1 MTEQIPEHIRNKNKT
16 LDERMV
22 AAGMIPLSEI
32 LKCQLPID
40 KFRAHTGVKDIH
52 SFKWW
57 VEMRLKE
64 FMTMRI
70 EQDLDDTED
79 EMYEWILAQSNCY
92 HDVLTNFNAAI
103 DRDTARLIKIGEEAA
118 RN

>member
-1 MTEQIPEHIRNKNKT
+1 MSANKTSVPEHIRNKDKT

-22 AAGMIPLSEI
+22 EAGMIPLSEI
-32 LKCQLPID
+32 LTCKLPVD
-40 KFRAHTGVKDIH
+40 KWRVHTGVKDIE

-70 EQDLDDTED
+70 NQDLDDTED

-92 HDVLTNFNAAI
+92 HEVLTNLIAAMERSNH
-103 DRDTARLIKIGEEAA
+103 DG
-118 RN
+118 